1 MAILTP
7 RGTALLIGEQV
18 SYGSNVS
25 RTNGRPLIS
34 GDAKRALIKSV
45 VDDLYVSG
53 AGTPKRHTSDREEV
67 SLRVSLPASYSRV
80 GMLLKHMIGS
90 VSTGAPSGGYYPH
103 TYAPSALPTGLSAEL
118 LRGTGGTTSELIN
131 GAKVNSWSISSSAR
145 APRVVMDLELWG
157 KTSTR
162 PSAGSLSLGGTDD
175 IPLHHQA
182 GTVSWNS
189 VTYEPVSA
197 TFSGQNNLE
206 RAYTTGLTLD
216 ELIEPGPRVYG
227 AEFDFYDIGDDNFW
241 TALHADTSA
250 NLTWTFTSGSLS
262 WAWTLRNA
270 YILDLSDPFRGAS
283 GVLRKVRFGTEAGSS
298 NEALELVVTN
308 QNSSGTAN

>member
-7 RGTALLIGEQV
+7 RGTALLIGEQ
-18 SYGSNVS
+18 SSGSSVS

-34 GDAKRALIKSV
+34 GDAVRGLIKST

-53 AGTPKRHTSDREEV
+53 AGSPKRHTSDREEV
-67 SLRVSLPASYSRV
+67 SLRVSLPASYSRI

-103 TYAPSALPTGLSAEL
+103 TYAPSALPTGLTAEL
-118 LRGTGGTTSELIN
+118 IRGSGGSTSELIN
-131 GAKVNSWSISSSAR
+131 TAKVNSWSISSSAR
-145 APRVVMDLELWG
+145 APRAVLDIEFWA

-162 PSAGSLSLGGTDD
+162 PSAGSLSLGGNDD
-175 IPLHHQA
+175 FLLHHQA
-182 GTVSWNS
+182 GTVGWNS
-189 VTYEPVSA
+189 ATYEPVSA
-197 TFSGQNNLE
+197 TISGQNNLE
-206 RAYTTGLTLD
+206 RAYTTGLTVD
-216 ELIEPGPRVYG
+216 ELIEPGARLYS
-227 AEFDFYDIGDDNFW
+227 AQFDFYDLGDDDFYD
-241 TALHADTSA
+241 ALHADTRE

-270 YILDLSDPFRGAS
+270 YVVDISNPFRGAS
-283 GVLRKVRFGTEAGSS
+283 GVQRTVRFGAEAGSS